1 MNMLSKKPRFKKSEM
16 HGDLP
21 SGTVVSASER
31 RGGALY
37 KYPEEKEV
45 KRKNAYENIDW
56 PDSAKI

>member
-1 MNMLSKKPRFKKSEM
+1 M